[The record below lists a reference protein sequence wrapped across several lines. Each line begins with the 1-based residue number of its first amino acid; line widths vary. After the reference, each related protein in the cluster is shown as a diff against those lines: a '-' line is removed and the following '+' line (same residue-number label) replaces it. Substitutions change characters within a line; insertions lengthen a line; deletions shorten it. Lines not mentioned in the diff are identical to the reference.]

1 MTHAGA
7 VHPAVYLDQKISEV
21 IESSVLN
28 LVPGLGCVYIFST
41 ATPVV
46 CVHIYTH
53 QYLGTIV
60 PSTNS
65 TELRAE
71 CVYIFSTGTPVCV
84 HIYTHQYLG
93 T

>member
-7 VHPAVYLDQKISEV
+7 VPGYSSTVPAAVYLNQKISEV

-28 LVPGLGCVYIFST
+28 LVPGLGCVYIFRT

-53 QYLGTIV
+53 QYLGT
-60 PSTNS
+60 
-65 TELRAE
+65 
-71 CVYIFSTGTPVCV
+71 
-84 HIYTHQYLG
+84 
-93 T
+93 